1 MEYLRQNEIRDVPLI
16 LVKAQ
21 SVVAMKVN
29 TQRFC
34 ARRAGARP
42 IHGFLDKGIV
52 SC

>member
-1 MEYLRQNEIRDVPLI
+1 LTTVYFAEMEYLRQNEIRDVPLI

-34 ARRAGARP
+34 ARRAGRGRFTA
-42 IHGFLDKGIV
+42 
-52 SC
+52 S